1 VFTQKYYKQILS
13 FFNMDDFFK
22 DINFPYSSLRLGQDK
37 FILDVF
43 KTISAK
49 KNILISAPTG
59 LGKTVSEIS
68 PALHFA
74 KQNNLTIIYL
84 TSRQTQANQVIKTIK
99 DINNFGSNKIIGQSL
114 DKSKDSINQKSKTTI
129 SYVGFIGKRS
139 MCVHDERDLYP
150 ASDFNDFCKK
160 MKEKGKCKYFK
171 NVKDSDNEDKI
182 KAILDE
188 SSNSFMDV
196 EGFINISHASQFCP
210 YEVAGLKAFK
220 TDVIICD
227 YNYLFATGIKENF
240 LGKIGRVIEEC
251 IVVVDEAHN
260 LPDRVRSAYSYSLN
274 SQMISDALKEMGD
287 FVKTSEYDNY
297 IYCVRDTLE
306 ETGHKSLGDGN
317 NEATTSKEK
326 FMDLYL
332 SKVGQL
338 VGNSEI
344 IEKLKDIER
353 LVKEDRVVSHIGRL
367 ANFLDRFKEL
377 DEENFI
383 RQVVREKKKGVDSL
397 SLKIRCIDPSNLAS
411 DIVNHTYSTILM
423 SGTLSPIEMYRDILG
438 VGNASLLELE
448 SPFANKNQ
456 KMIVLED
463 VTTKYSAR
471 SSDMFK
477 KISTHIEN
485 CLNGASDQNSIV
497 FFPSYDLMDRII
509 ENMNMSRLFR
519 KVLREQRY
527 MTKEEKE
534 AFVDKFKSKGTFD
547 DKAKVLFAV
556 TSGSFAEGLDLP
568 EDMLEMVIV
577 VGLPLGVPDLYT
589 NAVIRHYDKKFRKG
603 QLYGYIYPAMTKIIQ
618 AAGRCIRTE
627 EDRGVVVLMDNRFLW
642 PLYAQAFPKHWK
654 FDRTK
659 EYKLMI
665 GNFFDK

>member
-1 VFTQKYYKQILS
+1 
-13 FFNMDDFFK
+13 MDDFFK
-22 DINFPYSSLRLGQDK
+22 NINFPYSSLRLGQDK

-43 KTISAK
+43 KTISTK
-49 KNILISAPTG
+49 KNILVSAPTG
-59 LGKTVSEIS
+59 LGKTVSALA
-68 PALHFA
+68 PAIHFA

-84 TSRQTQANQVIKTIK
+84 TSRQTQTNQVIKTIR
-99 DINNFGSNKIIGQSL
+99 DINN
-114 DKSKDSINQKSKTTI
+114 KSKEAI

-171 NVKDSDNEDKI
+171 NVKDSDNEDKV

-196 EGFINISHASQFCP
+196 EGFINISHASQLCP

-220 TDVIICD
+220 TDVVICD

-251 IVVVDEAHN
+251 IVIVDEAHN

-287 FVKTSEYDNY
+287 FVKSSEYDNY
-297 IYCVRDTLE
+297 IYGVRDALE
-306 ETGHKSLGDGN
+306 EMGHKSLSSG
-317 NEATTSKEK
+317 ESETITSKEK

-332 SKVGQL
+332 SKVGQII
-338 VGNSEI
+338 GNSDI
-344 IEKLKDIER
+344 IDKLKDIEKI
-353 LVKEDRVVSHIGRL
+353 VKQDRVVSHIGRL

-377 DEENFI
+377 DEESFI
-383 RQVVREKKKGVDSL
+383 RQVVREKKKNGESL
-397 SLKIRCIDPSNLAS
+397 SLKIRCIDPSDFSAE
-411 DIVNHTYSTILM
+411 IVNHTYSTILM

-438 VGNASLLELE
+438 VGNASLLELD
-448 SPFANKNQ
+448 SPFANRNQ

-471 SSDMFK
+471 SKDMFQ
-477 KISTHIEN
+477 KISSHIEN
-485 CLNGASDQNSIV
+485 CLNSASDQNSIV
-497 FFPSYDLMDRII
+497 FLPSYDLMDRVL
-509 ENMNMSRLFR
+509 ENLNMSRLSR
-519 KVLREQRY
+519 KVLKEQRY

-534 AFVDKFKSKGTFD
+534 GFVDKFRSNGGIND
-547 DKAKVLFAV
+547 RAKVLFAV

-568 EDMLEMVIV
+568 DDMLEMVIV

-589 NAVIRHYDKKFRKG
+589 NAVIRHYEKKFRRG

-654 FDRTK
+654 FERAK

-665 GNFFDK
+665 SNFFDKK

>member
-1 VFTQKYYKQILS
+1 
-13 FFNMDDFFK
+13 MDDFFK

-37 FILDVF
+37 FVLDVF

-49 KNILISAPTG
+49 KNILVSAPTG
-59 LGKTVSEIS
+59 LGKTIS
-68 PALHFA
+68 ALAPAIHFA

-99 DINNFGSNKIIGQSL
+99 DINNSMTTKIIGPSL
-114 DKSKDSINQKSKTTI
+114 DKSKENINNFAQSKNTGEIIDKSNQSI

-182 KAILDE
+182 KAIIDE

-196 EGFINISHASQFCP
+196 EGFVNISHASQLCP

-220 TDVIICD
+220 TDVVICD

-240 LGKIGRVIEEC
+240 LGKIGRVVEEC
-251 IVVVDEAHN
+251 IVIVDEAHN

-297 IYCVRDTLE
+297 IYGVRDALE
-306 ETGHKSLGDGN
+306 DMAHKNLGDGN

-338 VGNSEI
+338 IGNSDI
-344 IEKLKDIER
+344 IDKLKDIER
-353 LVKEDRVVSHIGRL
+353 LVKEDRIVSHIGRL

-377 DEENFI
+377 DEESFI
-383 RQVVREKKKGVDSL
+383 RQVVREKKKGTESL
-397 SLKIRCIDPSNLAS
+397 SLKIRCIDPSNFAS
-411 DIVNHTYSTILM
+411 EIINNTYSTILM
-423 SGTLSPIEMYRDILG
+423 SGTLSPINMYRDILG

-471 SSDMFK
+471 SKDMFA
-477 KISTHIEN
+477 KIASHIES
-485 CLNGASDQNSIV
+485 CLNSASNKNSIV
-497 FFPSYDLMDRII
+497 FFPSYDLMDKVI
-509 ENMNMSRLFR
+509 ENLNVLRLGR

-534 AFVDKFKSKGTFD
+534 AFIDKFKSRGTFD

-589 NAVIRHYDKKFRKG
+589 NAVIRHYDKKFKKG

-665 GNFFDK
+665 SNFFD